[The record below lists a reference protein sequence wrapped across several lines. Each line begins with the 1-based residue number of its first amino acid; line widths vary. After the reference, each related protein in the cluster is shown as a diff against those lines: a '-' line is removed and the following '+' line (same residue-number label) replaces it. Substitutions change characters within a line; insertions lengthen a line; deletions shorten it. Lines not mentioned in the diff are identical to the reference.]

1 MEEQPGNRKAAGGNY
16 DKERQAIA
24 GEKTY
29 ILSLSSW
36 KDMHKNVKDEEKL
49 STHKDGNQVT
59 RRHGDEIIFRPLDR
73 VREGR
78 GSHQR

>member
-1 MEEQPGNRKAAGGNY
+1 MN
-16 DKERQAIA
+16 
-24 GEKTY
+24 
-29 ILSLSSW
+29 
-36 KDMHKNVKDEEKL
+36 KNVKDEEKL

>member
-1 MEEQPGNRKAAGGNY
+1 
-16 DKERQAIA
+16 
-24 GEKTY
+24 
-29 ILSLSSW
+29 
-36 KDMHKNVKDEEKL
+36 MHKNVKDEEKL

>member
-1 MEEQPGNRKAAGGNY
+1 MN
-16 DKERQAIA
+16 
-24 GEKTY
+24 
-29 ILSLSSW
+29 
-36 KDMHKNVKDEEKL
+36 KNLKDEEML

-59 RRHGDEIIFRPLDR
+59 RRNGDEIIFRPLDG